1 MAIASATGR
10 LRALPPDE
18 ADKNKKRETAM
29 ITNNA
34 SSFGVRFA
42 LAIFLSAVI
51 AGGYLTA
58 IGYLN
63 PGFIA

>member
-1 MAIASATGR
+1 MT
-10 LRALPPDE
+10 
-18 ADKNKKRETAM
+18 
-29 ITNNA
+29 ITNA

-42 LAIFLSAVI
+42 LAILLSAVI
-51 AGGYLTA
+51 AGSYLTA

>member
-1 MAIASATGR
+1 
-10 LRALPPDE
+10 
-18 ADKNKKRETAM
+18 M

-42 LAIFLSAVI
+42 LAVILSAVI
-51 AGGYLTA
+51 AGAYLTA
-58 IGYLN
+58 IGYLS